1 LPKCCIRVC
10 DPRLIECRLHLD
22 DRGLFR
28 LQYRVEPA
36 QNGHRQD
43 HIPVLAADV
52 EIAQHIVGDAPD
64 KIRDPAEV
72 TVAHAVLLPPCAMS
86 ISRANA

>member
-1 LPKCCIRVC
+1 VIRQ
-10 DPRLIECRLHLD
+10 IERRLHLD
-22 DRGLFR
+22 DRRLFR
-28 LQYRVEPA
+28 LQHGVEPP
-36 QNGHRQD
+36 QDGHRQD
-43 HIPVLAADV
+43 HIPVLAAHV

-72 TVAHAVLLPPCAMS
+72 TVAHAIPLPSRAMS